1 MQTNAHPRPRPVG
14 GLAIL
19 KTHRKVANT
28 MSDVFKTD
36 VEFSSLGL
44 RNSVCRGAAEAGFE
58 HPTDIQAVLIPKILE
73 GKDVMGQAR
82 TGTGKTAAFTL
93 PLLHMADK
101 TVHPQALILTP
112 TRELAAQVAGE
123 MKELAEQTPIRVA
136 CIIGGESY
144 KDQESALGKKPHL
157 LVGTPGRMM
166 DMYQKRKISFDTI
179 KFVVLDEVDRML
191 DIGFRED
198 IKKLLGKIKNDHQT
212 IFVSATISNEIEQL
226 SRRFMKD
233 DAERI
238 TTVAGSLTVELVDQK
253 YLPVEPW
260 DKKRLLL
267 HLLKSEEPETTLV
280 FCRTK
285 DTVRKVTRYLRDND
299 ISAKEIHGDL
309 DQKRRNKVMQSMR
322 DGKLD
327 VLVASDLAARGLDI
341 HHISHVVNYDLPDDP
356 EIYVHRIG
364 RTARA
369 GKQGVAWSFV
379 EPEQGQL
386 LNDIEKLSHAEIE
399 KTEYPDFEP
408 GPVPERVQQER
419 AQQTQKREEAK
430 PLAERIK
437 APATEGL
444 SEEEKRRMFPGGV
457 VPQSA
462 PKRNLGSKFR
472 KRR

>member
-1 MQTNAHPRPRPVG
+1 
-14 GLAIL
+14 
-19 KTHRKVANT
+19 
-28 MSDVFKTD
+28 MSDIFKDDATFAD
-36 VEFSSLGL
+36 LGL
-44 RNSVCRGAAEAGFE
+44 RNSVCKGAAEAGFE
-58 HPTDIQAVLIPKILE
+58 KPTDIQALLIPKVLE
-73 GKDVMGQAR
+73 GKDVLGQAR

-93 PLLHMADK
+93 PLLHLADK
-101 TVHPQALILTP
+101 NVHPQALILTP

-123 MKELAEQTPIRVA
+123 MKELAQPTPIRVA
-136 CIIGGESY
+136 CIVGGESY
-144 KDQESALGKKPHL
+144 KDQESALGQKPHL

-166 DMYQKRKISFDTI
+166 DMYQKKKISFENM

-198 IKKLLGKIKNDHQT
+198 IKKLLGKIKHDHQT
-212 IFVSATISNEIEQL
+212 IFVSATISSEIEQL
-226 SRRFMKD
+226 SRRFMKE

-238 TTVAGSLTVELVDQK
+238 TTVAGSLTVELVEQK

-260 DKKRLLL
+260 DKQRLLL
-267 HLLKSEEPETTLV
+267 HLLTHEEPETTLV

-285 DTVRKVTRYLRDND
+285 QTVRRVTKYLRDNN
-299 ISAKEIHGDL
+299 ISAREIHGDL
-309 DQKRRNKVMQSMR
+309 DQKKRNKTMQSMR

-341 HHISHVVNYDLPDDP
+341 HHISHVINYDLPDDP

-369 GKQGVAWSFV
+369 GKQGVACSFV

-386 LNDIEKLSHAEIE
+386 LNDIEKLSHAIIE

-419 AQQTQKREEAK
+419 NQQSERRAEPKT
-430 PLAERIK
+430 LAERVK
-437 APATEGL
+437 LPPTEGL
-444 SEEEKRRMFPGGV
+444 TEEQKRHMFPGGV
-457 VPQSA
+457 VPKTA
-462 PKRNLGSKFR
+462 PKKTLGSKFK